1 MRSLPLSLSAAALSS
16 TALLVVVATALRAKN
31 SRSSSYSCSAV
42 VVLSQSTRTMGHDA
56 DAALPADESVPVR
69 ESSRED
75 ARVRLPL
82 HLIAYIVA
90 HSTK

>member
-1 MRSLPLSLSAAALSS
+1 
-16 TALLVVVATALRAKN
+16 
-31 SRSSSYSCSAV
+31 
-42 VVLSQSTRTMGHDA
+42 MGHDA

-90 HSTK
+90 HCENKTASKRNRKTTAI

>member
-1 MRSLPLSLSAAALSS
+1 
-16 TALLVVVATALRAKN
+16 
-31 SRSSSYSCSAV
+31 
-42 VVLSQSTRTMGHDA
+42 MGHDADADA

-90 HSTK
+90 HSKNKTASKRNRKTTAI